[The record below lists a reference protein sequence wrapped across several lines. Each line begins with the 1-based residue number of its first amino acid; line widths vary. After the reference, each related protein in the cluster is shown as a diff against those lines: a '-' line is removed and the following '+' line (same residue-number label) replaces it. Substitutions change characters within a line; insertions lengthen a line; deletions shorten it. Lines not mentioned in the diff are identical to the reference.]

1 MDTGDIAPK
10 PAHLGPQYGAQFG
23 DDSIVRA
30 YRHRP
35 PYPIELFGILA
46 SLLPSVPG
54 AILDAGCG
62 NGDLTLGM
70 LANLPGIERLD
81 AIDLSAGMIE
91 AGRQRPGGDEPRLRW
106 QVAPLETATLSP
118 PYGLV
123 TAGESMHWMDWEVVL
138 PRFRDAL
145 LPGGVLAIVG
155 RGPRPS
161 PWTDDL
167 IRIVQRHS
175 TNRDF
180 QPYDLI
186 DELASRRLFRVLGRK
201 TTAPV
206 ICTQTIDDHI
216 EFWHSRNGLS
226 RDRMTTAGAFD
237 REMRALLAG
246 YSHRETVTF
255 DVVGSVTWGLPAPDP
270 GQRENA

>member
-1 MDTGDIAPK
+1 MSNEISPK

-35 PYPIELFGILA
+35 PYPDELFDILT
-46 SLLPSVPG
+46 SLLPAGPA

-70 LANLPGIERLD
+70 LARLPGIERLD
-81 AIDLSAGMIE
+81 AIDISNGMIE
-91 AGRQRPGGDEPRLRW
+91 AGRQRPGGDDRRLRW
-106 QVAPLETATLSP
+106 QVAPLETATLTP
-118 PYGLV
+118 PYALV
-123 TAGESMHWMDWEVVL
+123 TAGESLHWMDWSRVL

-145 LPGGVLAIVG
+145 MPGGVLAIVG
-155 RGPRPS
+155 RGPQPS

-167 IRIVQRHS
+167 IRIVQHHS

-180 QPYDLI
+180 QPYNLIEELTSRDLFQI
-186 DELASRRLFRVLGRK
+186 LGSRG
-201 TTAPV
+201 TAPV
-206 ICTQTIDDHI
+206 SCTQTIDDHV

-226 RDRMTTAGAFD
+226 RDRMTTADAFD
-237 REMRALLAG
+237 REVRDLLAG
-246 YSHRETVTF
+246 YGHRGTLTF
-255 DVVGSVTWGLPAPDP
+255 DVVGSVIWGLPAPDP
-270 GQRENA
+270 GH